1 MSRVT
6 LKLISPFSPS
16 TSHPAKPAPLRN
28 CTLRP
33 FLQTYLLASGSNSSA
48 PPPPQLAMAYPTAM
62 ATAPLGNQ
70 AYVNTDGV
78 SASAARAAI
87 TRNGLG
93 GVQGRSATNKNK
105 GHKTKT
111 KGRERRQVADWEDS
125 PADEHD
131 EEAAPPPPEVPQLSV
146 SRRHSSRGSSRLA
159 RVINKTNLGG
169 PGISPTSGSSPTD
182 NDHHIHRDAA
192 DNNEDYEEEEDVKE
206 TLGKSGRTTSR
217 TSSSPPP
224 ARNPKTTTTRRM
236 NVNKDENR
244 EANDEPSE
252 EQEEEDVEDD
262 DGVALNGL
270 PKYSFLRG
278 EISSSHTRS
287 PSSVQYDSAI
297 INNNNNRGN
306 RGTREGEPATAGLS
320 GELGGGVASAST
332 TTPTAMEL
340 ECVAGYD
347 GGLPQFFVLEAYDSR
362 TRRLR
367 LNITS
372 AFPDLP
378 LFRIDMDGES

>member
-1 MSRVT
+1 
-6 LKLISPFSPS
+6 
-16 TSHPAKPAPLRN
+16 
-28 CTLRP
+28 
-33 FLQTYLLASGSNSSA
+33 
-48 PPPPQLAMAYPTAM
+48 MAYPTAM

-111 KGRERRQVADWEDS
+111 KARERRQVADWEDS
-125 PADEHD
+125 PVDEHD
-131 EEAAPPPPEVPQLSV
+131 EEAPPPPPEVPQLSV

-159 RVINKTNLGG
+159 RVINKTKLGG
-169 PGISPTSGSSPTD
+169 PGIFPTSGSSPTD

-206 TLGKSGRTTSR
+206 TLGKSGRSTSR
-217 TSSSPPP
+217 TSSSPSPP
-224 ARNPKTTTTRRM
+224 ARNPITTTTRRM

-252 EQEEEDVEDD
+252 EQEEEEEDVEDD

-306 RGTREGEPATAGLS
+306 RGTREGEPV